1 MLRDIVAVDI
11 HIVSIS
17 VEIVVED
24 KGRVHKGTR
33 VNKTSS
39 FLDLH
44 LFNVEDKTS
53 VEYLESDR
61 ALSSK
66 QNDLIVRNLVSQT
79 HVGWHPIRF
88 VDLQVLNLLPHIP

>member
-1 MLRDIVAVDI
+1 VLGDIVAVDI
-11 HIVSIS
+11 NIVSVS

-24 KGRVHKGTR
+24 KGRIHEGTR

-39 FLDLH
+39 FLYFH

-66 QNDLIVRNLVSQT
+66 QNDLIVCNLISQT
-79 HVGWHPIRF
+79 HIGWHPIHF
-88 VDLQVLNLLPHIP
+88 VDLQVFNLLPHIS

>member
-1 MLRDIVAVDI
+1 MLRDVVAVHID
-11 HIVSIS
+11 IVSVS
-17 VEIVVED
+17 VEIVVKD
-24 KGRVHKGTR
+24 KGRVHKRTR

-39 FLDLH
+39 FLDFH

-66 QNDLIVRNLVSQT
+66 QNDLIVCNLISQT
-79 HVGWHPIRF
+79 HIRWNPINF
-88 VDLQVLNLLPHIP
+88 VHLQVFNLLPHVS